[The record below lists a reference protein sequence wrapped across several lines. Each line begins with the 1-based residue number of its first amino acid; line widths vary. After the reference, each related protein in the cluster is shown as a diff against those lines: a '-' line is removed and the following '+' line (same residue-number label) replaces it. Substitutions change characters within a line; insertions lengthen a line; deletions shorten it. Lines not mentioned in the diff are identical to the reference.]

1 MGALDS
7 AECSDLVGLYM
18 LSKLSEKFDI
28 KESGGLYRDDGMVAI
43 KGSKKVIEKRENEN
57 RRYCLLPLEQILSSG

>member
-18 LSKLSEKFDI
+18 LSKLSEEFDI

-43 KGSKKVIEKRENEN
+43 KGNKKEVESNKRIIKRYSKTKVSKLMKI
-57 RRYCLLPLEQILSSG
+57 